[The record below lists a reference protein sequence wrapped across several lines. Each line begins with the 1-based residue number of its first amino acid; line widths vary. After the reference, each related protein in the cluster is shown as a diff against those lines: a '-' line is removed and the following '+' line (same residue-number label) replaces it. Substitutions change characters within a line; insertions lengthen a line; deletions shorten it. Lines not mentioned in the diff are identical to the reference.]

1 MKKVKKNSY
10 QKLEDEIF
18 INIMSGYYV
27 TFYTKTKGVVMSKTK
42 SSQKKVT
49 LSELNNHTISNKRQA
64 LKDLKKLNFNDLQYK
79 NAAQRRFYKTIS
91 SKDITF
97 GIGPAGCGKTY
108 LSVHRALSELGNKDS
123 HIDGIIIVKPLVE
136 AAGEKIG
143 FLPGDVEEKTAPF
156 MMSFYYNME
165 QIIGKQRMEIL
176 KESSV
181 IQVIPMAYMRGITL
195 SDKFVIL
202 DEAQNATPEQ
212 IKMFVTR
219 IGENSKYVIT
229 GDLDQSD
236 IQKHKSGLE
245 DAIKRFA
252 GVHGVGLASFKEK
265 DIVRH
270 SLVRRLLKRY
280 KPSFNVIDDTSA
292 EDTISMWVHDEGLD
306 LQPDGSLDDKESKH
320 FYTLKQ

>member
-1 MKKVKKNSY
+1 
-10 QKLEDEIF
+10 
-18 INIMSGYYV
+18 
-27 TFYTKTKGVVMSKTK
+27 MSKTK
-42 SSQKKVT
+42 SSQKKVS
-49 LSELNNHTISNKRQA
+49 LSELNNHTTTNKRQA
-64 LKDLKKLNFNDLQYK
+64 LKDLNKLDFDELMYK
-79 NAAQRRFYKTIS
+79 NPAQRRFYKTIS

-108 LSVHRALSELGNKDS
+108 LSVHRALRELGDKQS
-123 HIDGIIIVKPLVE
+123 KIDGIVIVKPLVE

-165 QIIGKQRMEIL
+165 QIIGKQRLQVL
-176 KESSV
+176 KESNT
-181 IQVIPMAYMRGITL
+181 IQVIPLAFMRGITL
-195 SDKFVIL
+195 ANKFVIL

-219 IGENSKYVIT
+219 IGENSKYIIT
-229 GDLDQSD
+229 GDLEQSD

-265 DIVRH
+265 DVVRH

-280 KPSFNVIDDTSA
+280 KDSFQIMDEISA
-292 EDTISMWVHDEGLD
+292 EKTISMWIHENGLD
-306 LQPDGSLDDKESKH
+306 SPNDGSIDDT
-320 FYTLKQ
+320 FYKIKK

>member
-1 MKKVKKNSY
+1 
-10 QKLEDEIF
+10 
-18 INIMSGYYV
+18 
-27 TFYTKTKGVVMSKTK
+27 MSKVK
-42 SSQKKVT
+42 SSQKKVS
-49 LSELNNHTISNKRQA
+49 LSELNNHSTTNKRQA
-64 LKDLKKLNFNDLQYK
+64 LKDLNKLNFNELQYK
-79 NAAQRRFYKTIS
+79 NPAQRRFYKTIS
-91 SKDITF
+91 DKDITF

-108 LSVHRALSELGNKDS
+108 LSVHRALRELGDKQS
-123 HIDGIIIVKPLVE
+123 KIDGIVIVKPLVE

-165 QIIGKQRMEIL
+165 QIIGKQRMEVL
-176 KESSV
+176 KESNT
-181 IQVIPMAYMRGITL
+181 IQVIPLAFMRGITL
-195 SDKFVIL
+195 ANKFVIL

-219 IGENSKYVIT
+219 IGENSKYIIT
-229 GDLDQSD
+229 GDLEQSD

-265 DIVRH
+265 DVVRH

-280 KPSFNVIDDTSA
+280 KDSFNIMDEVSA
-292 EDTISMWVHDEGLD
+292 EKTISMWIHENGLD
-306 LQPDGSLDDKESKH
+306 SQNDGSIDDT
-320 FYTLKQ
+320 FYKIKK